1 MQVSL
6 KQLARPHQL
15 SIVEDVEKVK
25 ELIEKEYE
33 KVKDNIVANGFRKG
47 NVPRQ
52 VAEKQPNFNKFN
64 MYRGVFDEIYKQA
77 IEQEKLEIIDSHD
90 FEILGQ
96 FDDESP
102 LSMRATVYLMPTVL
116 SFSFDKVNAA
126 KVKTEIT
133 QDMIDN
139 QIKIAQNKDAKF
151 VNVIDENYQLKNGDV
166 LIVNYVGMVDDK
178 EFKGGSAKAFRYI
191 FGETK
196 FIPGFE
202 EQLSIMKVNE
212 TKVINVTFPEN
223 YHAQDLRNKS
233 AQFTT
238 TLLKI
243 ESKQTKT
250 IDEIAALDGKSVEDY
265 KKAITDKLV
274 NDYDKID
281 EERFT
286 TDVVSKCVMNADI
299 EPIPGTMVDWDLE
312 NEWHQ
317 FLHRMNFKEDE
328 YLKKN
333 KNAKINFIAQRRSRT
348 EQTIR
353 LRIFLDYI
361 CKQQNITV
369 TEEDIRDFA
378 LKQSNAL
385 QKSEAEKSAILDSI
399 KNKKR
404 SHEAIETAAKHDRA
418 TIYLV
423 ELIRNRN
430 AKIL

>member
-1 MQVSL
+1 MQVAL
-6 KQLARPHQL
+6 KQLARPHQI
-15 SIVEDVEKVK
+15 SIIEDTDKVK
-25 ELIEKEYE
+25 SLIEKEYE
-33 KVKDNIVANGFRKG
+33 KVKENIVADGFRKG
-47 NVPRQ
+47 NVPRH

-90 FEILGQ
+90 FEVLGQ

-102 LSMRATVYLMPTVL
+102 LSMRATVYLMPKVL
-116 SFSFDKVNAA
+116 SFDFDKVNVT
-126 KVKTEIT
+126 KNKTEIT

-151 VNVIDENYQLKNGDV
+151 INVIDESYQLKNSDV
-166 LIVNYVGMVDDK
+166 LIINYVGTVDNK

-202 EQLSIMKVNE
+202 EQLAIMKVNE
-212 TKVINVTFPEN
+212 TKVINVIFPEN
-223 YHAQDLRNKS
+223 YHVQDLKNKS

-238 TLLKI
+238 TVLKI
-243 ESKQTKT
+243 ESKQVKSLN
-250 IDEIAALDGKSVEDY
+250 EIASLDGKSVEDY
-265 KKAITDKLV
+265 RKAICDKLT
-274 NDYDKID
+274 NDYEKID

-286 TDVVSKCVMNADI
+286 TDVISRCVMNADI
-299 EPIPGTMVDWDLE
+299 EPIPDMMIDWELE

-317 FLHRMNFKEDE
+317 YLYRMNFKEEE

-333 KNAKINFIAQRRSRT
+333 KSAKTNFVAQRKART

-353 LRIFLDYI
+353 LRVFLEYI

-369 TEEDIRDFA
+369 AEDDIKDFA
-378 LKQSNAL
+378 LKQANAL
-385 QKSEAEKSAILDSI
+385 QKSEAEKKTILDSI
-399 KNKKR
+399 KSKKR
-404 SHEAIETAAKHDRA
+404 SYEAIETAAKHDRA
-418 TIYLV
+418 TIYL
-423 ELIRNRN
+423 IDSCKNNN
-430 AKIL
+430 AAS